1 MNCEFIM
8 YHYVRDFKNSN
19 FPNINGLDVKE
30 FENQLNFL
38 SKNYN
43 VISIEDFYLKNF
55 NPNKK
60 TCVLTFDDGYLDHYE
75 YVFEKLLKYK
85 MSGAFFAPVDV
96 VLNNKVLDVNKI
108 HLILASANEDLIL
121 SRIRYYYSKGSHHNN
136 LEYFIKKIDTNDRY
150 DSKKTLIIKRLL
162 QTVLDFETRSFICD
176 KLLEDFIEK
185 SEKELSNEMYLNY
198 NQVSEMID
206 FGMHFGSHGKSHF
219 WFDSLN
225 LKEQEFEI
233 FESIKFLNLINKKDY
248 LLTMCYPYGNYN
260 KDTLTLLR
268 KYDFKLGLTTI
279 PEIYNSKNDNL
290 LLIPRLDTNDYQ
302 KN

>member
-1 MNCEFIM
+1 
-8 YHYVRDFKNSN
+8 
-19 FPNINGLDVKE
+19 
-30 FENQLNFL
+30 
-38 SKNYN
+38 
-43 VISIEDFYLKNF
+43 
-55 NPNKK
+55 
-60 TCVLTFDDGYLDHYE
+60 
-75 YVFEKLLKYK
+75 
-85 MSGAFFAPVDV
+85 
-96 VLNNKVLDVNKI
+96 
-108 HLILASANEDLIL
+108 
-121 SRIRYYYSKGSHHNN
+121 
-136 LEYFIKKIDTNDRY
+136 
-150 DSKKTLIIKRLL
+150 
-162 QTVLDFETRSFICD
+162 
-176 KLLEDFIEK
+176 
-185 SEKELSNEMYLNY
+185 
-198 NQVSEMID
+198 MID
-206 FGMHFGSHGKSHF
+206 NGMHFGSHGKSHF